1 MICYNLQATMG
12 PRGGNMDPGHLLQT
26 SFFTDVTTPLIDH
39 CLVMYMLHDLYE
51 LSQLKMA

>member
-1 MICYNLQATMG
+1 MG